1 MSATSTTAK
10 WYAVN
15 TQPHQE
21 GRAERN
27 LQQQGYRVLLPGY
40 WKTRRHARRVDTI
53 RAPLFPGYLFVSLD
67 RTVDGAHA
75 PWRPINST
83 FGVRRLVTQGD
94 EPAIVP
100 AAFIAAL
107 IANCDSEQIFVDPRL
122 RPGAEVRFVAGPF
135 VDVVAKLLHLNDNE
149 RVTVLISLMGRD
161 VVKTAQLKDLTL
173 AG

>member
-1 MSATSTTAK
+1 MSTTAK

-21 GRAERN
+21 TRAERN
-27 LQQQGYRVLLPGY
+27 LQQQGFRVVLPGY

-53 RAPLFPGYLFVSLD
+53 RAPLFPGYLFVSFD
-67 RTVDGAHA
+67 SGQAGRTQA

-100 AAFIAAL
+100 DAFMALL
-107 IANCDSEQIFVDPRL
+107 IASCDTDQIFIDPRL
-122 RPGAEVRFVAGPF
+122 RPGAEVRFVSGPF